1 MDRKKGLHL
10 THGQMIEPSLIK
22 DAFTPRFDSGE
33 EIGAAVCLWTD
44 EGPVV
49 SLAGGRISRDEA
61 SPAWTEDTL
70 VPVWSTTKGPAAA
83 TLLVALDHEHLSTTT
98 PVHHIWPELGV
109 DVTFAQL
116 LSHQA
121 GLPALD
127 VDTSVFD
134 HQAAVIA
141 LERQTPHWS
150 PGTAHGYHPRTF
162 GVLLDEC
169 VRRLCGAPLGEVWRR
184 SIAEPLELDVWIG
197 LPESEDSRVAVA
209 SPSRPNQ
216 RPEEQEFMAA
226 FSDSSSLTRRA
237 FASLRGLNATA
248 DLNRPEARRLGQP
261 AFGGLASAR
270 GLARFYHAL
279 ATGGGGV
286 FSEPIRAAAE
296 TTLVDGPDLVLR
308 LPTAFSA
315 GFQKDPLGL
324 EGRKRR
330 HHYGPSP
337 RAFGHPGAGGSLA
350 FADPDHRIGF
360 GYVMNL
366 VAPGVM
372 PGERALSLVRA
383 LYQTHSKS

>member
-1 MDRKKGLHL
+1 
-10 THGQMIEPSLIK
+10 MIEPSRLE

-33 EIGAAVCLWTD
+33 EIGAAVCVWTD
-44 EGPVV
+44 QGPAV
-49 SLAGGRISRDEA
+49 SLAGGRISRDETSA
-61 SPAWTEDTL
+61 AWTEATL

-83 TLLVALDHEHLSTTT
+83 TLLHTLEREHLSPAT
-98 PVHHIWPELGV
+98 PVHHVWPELGV

-121 GLPALD
+121 GLPALE

-141 LERQTPHWS
+141 LERQTPYWA

-169 VRRLCGAPLGEVWRR
+169 VRRLCNAPLAEVWRH

-197 LPESEDSRVAVA
+197 LPESEDSHVAIVT
-209 SPSRPNQ
+209 PGRPIQ
-216 RPEEQEFMAA
+216 RAEEQEFMAA
-226 FSDSSSLTRRA
+226 FSDATSLTRRA
-237 FASLRGLNATA
+237 FASLRGLNTTA

-261 AFGGLASAR
+261 AFGGLSSAR

-279 ATGGGGV
+279 ATGEGGL
-286 FSEPIRAAAE
+286 FSDAVRAAAE

-315 GFQKDPLGL
+315 GFQKDPLGPD
-324 EGRKRR
+324 GRKRR
-330 HHYGPSP
+330 NHYGPSR
-337 RAFGHPGAGGSLA
+337 RAFGHPGAGGSLG

-383 LYQTHSKS
+383 TYHAHSKS